1 MRRSGKRPQV
11 KDLDLT
17 TLRYFVAV
25 CDSGNI
31 SRAAELEHVVP
42 SAISKRLAQI
52 ESDFGVALLQRQR
65 RGVAPTPAGQNLLE
79 HSRAILSSAQKVAQD
94 MASFGAGLRGKVRL
108 LATVSSI
115 AESLPDDVAAF
126 MQQPAHREIQVDIE
140 EDVSREV
147 VRRVKEGSG
156 SLGVLWDAT
165 DLDGLKSVPYRTDQ
179 LAVVAHAS
187 HPLASRKR
195 CAFQETLAFEHVGLE
210 ASSAVNVMLSRAAAA
225 ASTPM
230 IFRAQ
235 VSNFEAALRVV
246 RANLGISI
254 LPKEIA
260 LSYAQAFGLKVIPL
274 QDSWAKRRFAIC
286 YRDKDQLTRAAAML
300 LDHLSGLARG

>member
-1 MRRSGKRPQV
+1 V

-17 TLRYFVAV
+17 TLRHFVAV
-25 CDSGNI
+25 CETGNI

-42 SAISKRLAQI
+42 SAISKRLAQL
-52 ESDFGVALLQRQR
+52 ESDFGVPLLQRQR
-65 RGVAPTPAGQNLLE
+65 RGVAPTPAGENLLE

-126 MQQPAHREIQVDIE
+126 MQKPEHREIQVDIE

-147 VRRVKEGSG
+147 VRRVKEGSA
-156 SLGVLWDAT
+156 SLGALWDAT
-165 DLDGLKSVPYRTDQ
+165 DLDGLKSVPYRTDH

-187 HPLASRKR
+187 HPLAWRKR
-195 CAFQETLAFEHVGLE
+195 CSFHETLDFEHVGME
-210 ASSAVNVMLSRAAAA
+210 PSSAVNVMLSKAAAVA
-225 ASTPM
+225 GKQM
-230 IFRAQ
+230 IYRAQ

-260 LSYAQAFGLKVIPL
+260 SSYAQAFELKVIPL
-274 QDSWAKRRFAIC
+274 QDAWARRRFNIC
-286 YRDKDQLTRAAAML
+286 YRDREKLTRAATML
-300 LDHLSGLARG
+300 LDHLSAVVNG